1 MTTTVVSMEETIKM
15 LREKKPDCK
24 VMVGGAV
31 LNQEY
36 ADMIGADFYGKDAM
50 QSVHYAEKILKMRCK
65 KVPIK
70 KNKYLS
76 EKEYSVVDNDFVN
89 RYI

>member
-1 MTTTVVSMEETIKM
+1 
-15 LREKKPDCK
+15 
-24 VMVGGAV
+24 
-31 LNQEY
+31 
-36 ADMIGADFYGKDAM
+36 
-50 QSVHYAEKILKMRCK
+50 
-65 KVPIK
+65 VPIK

>member
-1 MTTTVVSMEETIKM
+1 
-15 LREKKPDCK
+15 
-24 VMVGGAV
+24 
-31 LNQEY
+31 
-36 ADMIGADFYGKDAM
+36 MIGADFYGKDAM
-50 QSVHYAEKILKMRCK
+50 QSVHYAEKIFKDALQKSAD
-65 KVPIK
+65 K